1 MVCPAALTRA
11 SPPRTRLLATS
22 GRPVRVVPGTW
33 WSGYRGPVKST
44 ASDALRRGVDVVVA
58 VAGLVVLAPVLVVV
72 SVAIRVRMGSAVLF
86 RQRRVGLAGHPFML
100 LKFRTMHHPAPGRE
114 GPEFDHL
121 RLGRLGELLRASSI
135 DELPSLWNL
144 LRGNITLVGP
154 RPLPVHYW
162 PRYRGDEYR
171 RFEVKPGITGLAQ
184 VHGRNLVDWPERLA
198 LDVRYV
204 RERSLVG
211 DLRILV
217 RTVPMVMSGDGV
229 SNGEVVTMHALP
241 DDRA

>member
-1 MVCPAALTRA
+1 MSPLA
-11 SPPRTRLLATS
+11 SVGSRVSA
-22 GRPVRVVPGTW
+22 GVRR
-33 WSGYRGPVKST
+33 S
-44 ASDALRRGVDVVVA
+44 VDVVA
-58 VAGLVVLAPVLVVV
+58 ASAGLLVLSPLLAATAC
-72 SVAIRVRMGSAVLF
+72 AIRVRMGRGILF
-86 RQRRVGLAGHPFML
+86 RQRRVGLAGRPFVL

-114 GPEFDHL
+114 GPEFDEL
-121 RLGRLGELLRASSI
+121 RLGRLGRLLRASSI

-144 LRGNITLVGP
+144 LRGDITLVGP

-204 RERSLVG
+204 EERSLLG
-211 DLRILV
+211 DLRILL
-217 RTVPMVMSGDGV
+217 RTVPMVLTGSGV
-229 SNGEVVTMHALP
+229 SNGQVVTMHALP
-241 DDRA
+241 DDRPG